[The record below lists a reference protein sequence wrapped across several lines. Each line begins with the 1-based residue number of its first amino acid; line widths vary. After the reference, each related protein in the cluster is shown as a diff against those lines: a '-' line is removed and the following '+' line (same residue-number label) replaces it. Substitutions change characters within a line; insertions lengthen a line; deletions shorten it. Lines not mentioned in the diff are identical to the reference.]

1 MNKKIIL
8 AIILIIL
15 FTIGYLLINNNDKKN
30 DRLLNPNYKKVES
43 SVLPTIIPSPTPKTF
58 KFYRN
63 TDLKKEL
70 ESINPEVLDS
80 DFE

>member
-1 MNKKIIL
+1 MNKKILI

-15 FTIGYLLINNNDKKN
+15 FTLGYFVIKNNKNNNQ
-30 DRLLNPNYKKVES
+30 LLSPNYKKVES
-43 SVLPTIIPSPTPKTF
+43 FVAPSIIPSPKPNTF
-58 KFYRN
+58 KFDRS

-70 ESINPEVLDS
+70 ENVSPQVLDS